1 LRSLGGPKAGL
12 TEKQM
17 GVLPDALGQEPGF
30 RLAALSE
37 GGREKSNAHFGQT
50 RKVEA
55 TVITSRSPIHVLGGV
70 EQPRQGH
77 IV

>member
-1 LRSLGGPKAGL
+1 
-12 TEKQM
+12 M
-17 GVLPDALGQEPGF
+17 GVLPDALGQEPGVH
-30 RLAALSE
+30 LAALSE
-37 GGREKSNAHFGQT
+37 GGREKRNPHFGQK
-50 RKVEA
+50 RKVDP